1 MAKVFNP
8 LHSEDVRGKVGG
20 IVFSKCKQGST
31 VRLRVNPSQPQT
43 ADQMLVRGYLATASA
58 AWAGLTDG
66 QRTSWE
72 TYASTHPVTNVF
84 GETTYLSGHQYY
96 CKCAALLLALGKS
109 APTTPPAVA
118 APTNVSNLVAT
129 PGSGQVSI
137 AFTAKAGT
145 NMSLA
150 CDLYGPH
157 SAGINVKQAMC
168 NLNGYHAAE
177 TTPWVITGL
186 SAGLHTAFMYVVSED
201 TGLISTS
208 TKISFTVS

>member
-20 IVFSKCKQGST
+20 IVFSRSKQGPT

-58 AWAGLTDG
+58 AWASLTTQ
-66 QRTSWE
+66 QRDSWD
-72 TYASTHPVTNVF
+72 TYAGLHPVSNVF

-96 CKCAALLLALGKS
+96 CRCACILLALGKS
-109 APTTPPAVA
+109 VPTTAPAVA
-118 APTNVSNLVAT
+118 APTNVANIVAT

-137 AFTAKAGT
+137 AFTAKPGT
-145 NMSLA
+145 NLSVA
-150 CDLYGPH
+150 CDLFGPH

-168 NLNGYHAAE
+168 NLNGYHPAE

-186 SAGLHTAFMYVVSED
+186 AAGLHTAFIYVASED
-201 TGLISTS
+201 TGLLSTA
-208 TKISFTVS
+208 TKISFTVP